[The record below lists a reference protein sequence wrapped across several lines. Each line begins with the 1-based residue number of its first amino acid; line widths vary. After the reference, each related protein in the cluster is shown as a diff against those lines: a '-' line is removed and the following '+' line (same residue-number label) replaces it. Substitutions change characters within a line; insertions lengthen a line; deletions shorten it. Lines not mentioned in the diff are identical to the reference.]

1 MLQRVSS
8 VFVRFS
14 YEYQLSITEINLL
27 ENVRAKLSRQSFFF
41 PPDFCKVYVTG
52 SWYSFCLIYLCNI
65 NHCKKCSVFLVENKQ
80 EKRKKQIVALMM
92 ALKKKC
98 RRR

>member
-8 VFVRFS
+8 VFVRFN

-27 ENVRAKLSRQSFFF
+27 ENVRAQISRQSYFF

-52 SWYSFCLIYLCNI
+52 SSYSFCLIYLCNI
-65 NHCKKCSVFLVENKQ
+65 NHCKKCSVFLVENNQ
-80 EKRKKQIVALMM
+80 GQRKNK
-92 ALKKKC
+92 
-98 RRR
+98 